1 MVSAVQPKGQYRPD
15 IDGLRALAVMAVV
28 LHHLSAKWVPGGF
41 IGVDVFFVISGY
53 LITKIISR
61 EIADG
66 TFTFVRFYER
76 RIRRLFPALL
86 TVLAFVLVA
95 GWFVLLPSDYLATL
109 RASAATLLFSAN
121 ILFWHVQAD
130 YFAADAKLNPLLHM
144 WSLGVE
150 EQFYLLF
157 PIVLVMIH
165 RWMPRWLVP
174 AMLAGF
180 SLSLALSIVFTP
192 TSFVASYFLL
202 PTRAWELLAG
212 GLLAVIPIRQP
223 GSRYWRE
230 LLALAAVLAI
240 LVPAFQ
246 YTQQTPFPGHA
257 ALLPVLGTAT
267 LIWLGGGASTAV
279 SKLLQLRP
287 VVYIGLISYSLYLW
301 HWPLIVFARFQNG
314 LQPLDEWLFALLALS
329 IAMAA
334 LSHRFIEQPFRGGPA
349 HHRPRVFAVAGMAMA
364 VLVSVSVLGVKQQG
378 FESRVSAEVLALDR
392 QRTPEIPF
400 QHCDGKLDGCPIGA
414 REGLADGDRIVFW
427 GDSHMLAW
435 APAIDKILKDRGIS
449 ARLVMTSA
457 CPSLVGVANDMFP
470 ACERQNAWWVENLRN
485 VDVVV
490 MASFWARYQDE
501 NNNGF
506 VRLGAEATGVIT
518 KGLPRTIDKLQGEG
532 IEVLLIGPVPTY
544 ELSVPYL
551 HANQAM
557 LGQPVPGGK
566 HIKDHNL
573 QNREFYSTARG
584 LSSRLKFI
592 DPAEWICTPLCTVGT
607 PPSMFYRDQ
616 HHLSISGAMFYSSRL
631 GAVLDDQLAVD
642 HHLPN
647 KSQVDLGIA
656 LVNELAVG
664 FE

>member
-1 MVSAVQPKGQYRPD
+1 
-15 IDGLRALAVMAVV
+15 MAVV
-28 LHHLSAKWVPGGF
+28 LHHLSADWVPGGF

-66 TFTFVRFYER
+66 TFTFARFYER
-76 RIRRLFPALL
+76 RIRRLFPALF

-121 ILFWHVQAD
+121 ILFWHVQTD

-150 EQFYLLF
+150 EQFYLVFPVVLLF
-157 PIVLVMIH
+157 IY
-165 RWMPRWLVP
+165 RWMPRWVVP

-180 SLSLALSIVFTP
+180 GLSLALSIVFTP

-212 GLLAVIPIRQP
+212 GLLAVIPMRQP

-230 LLALAAVLAI
+230 LLALAAMLAI
-240 LVPAFQ
+240 LVPAIQ

-257 ALLPVLGTAT
+257 ALLPVLGTAA
-267 LIWLGGGASTAV
+267 LIWLGGGVPTAV
-279 SKLLQLRP
+279 SRLLHLRP

-314 LQPLDEWLFALLALS
+314 LQPLNEWLFVLLVLS
-329 IAMAA
+329 IAVAA
-334 LSHRFIEQPFRGGPA
+334 LSHRFIEQPFRGGA
-349 HHRPRVFAVAGMAMA
+349 ENHRPKAFAAAGIAMA
-364 VLVSVSVLGVKQQG
+364 ALLAVSILGVQQQG

-392 QRTPEIPF
+392 QRRPEIPF
-400 QHCDGKLDGCPIGA
+400 LHCDGKLDGCPIGSQ
-414 REGLADGDRIVFW
+414 EHQADGHRVVFW

-435 APAIDKILKDRGIS
+435 APAIDKMLKDRGV
-449 ARLVMTSA
+449 AATLVVASA
-457 CPSLVGVANDMFP
+457 CPPLIGVANSMFP
-470 ACERQNAWWVENLRN
+470 ACEKQNSKWVENLRN

-490 MASFWARYQDE
+490 MAAFWGRYQDW

-506 VRLGAEATGVIT
+506 VRLGADAAGVIT
-518 KGLPRTIDKLQGEG
+518 NGLPRTVDKLQAEG
-532 IEVLLIGPVPTY
+532 VKVILLGPVPTY
-544 ELSVPYL
+544 DLSVPYVY
-551 HANQAM
+551 ANHAM
-557 LGQPVPGGK
+557 LGQTATSAK
-566 HIKDHNL
+566 QIEDHNH
-573 QNREFYSTARG
+573 QNREFYSTAKG

-592 DPAEWICTPLCTVGT
+592 DPAEWICTPRCAVGV
-607 PPSMFYRDQ
+607 PPSMFYRDH
-616 HHLSISGAMFYSSRL
+616 HHLSISGSMFYASNL
-631 GAVLDDQLAVD
+631 GAMLEDQLAVD
-642 HHLPN
+642 H
-647 KSQVDLGIA
+647 STEDGQVGRGIA
-656 LVNELAVG
+656 LVSESVSSL
-664 FE
+664 E